1 MKESYFKSLRNVFWK
16 LQIPMKSWIM
26 TGRPKWQLMHWDGL
40 YLERENGTLKK
51 EGQQLLLV
59 EKAPGVSLVQC
70 RKATK
75 EIFPSRHLCSPGSSC
90 QPPLRS
96 GESWLKLT
104 NPVWCSSALRRA
116 CILKPT
122 MLTNV
127 NKGRLIRNN
136 IISGNVELTCIS
148 NEANWGQPQPWPP
161 KSSRLF
167 TLAPL
172 PFLKRYR
179 NKAN

>member
-1 MKESYFKSLRNVFWK
+1 MCFEKYKFQWSLG
-16 LQIPMKSWIM
+16 SWQGDQNDNWCTEM
-26 TGRPKWQLMHWDGL
+26 DFTW
-40 YLERENGTLKK
+40 ENGTVKK

-104 NPVWCSSALRRA
+104 NPVWRSGALHRA

-136 IISGNVELTCIS
+136 IIAGNVELTCIS

-161 KSSRLF
+161 KSSRL
-167 TLAPL
+167 LHW
-172 PFLKRYR
+172 FLFLS
-179 NKAN
+179 